1 MGSMDIDG
9 AYAPELLDSAAMNTL
24 RIVVLI
30 GAAISLVVSL
40 LWSVL
45 TRMPRA
51 ARGRARTLLSS
62 ASWLGEGSKDGE
74 LVKLTG
80 IVRTSDAAGGRLMAP
95 ISKIRCV
102 ALRIRAQARRGL
114 DPRAK
119 FVEKIEYKP
128 FELEDAEG
136 RVSIEPTEVL
146 FDVSPLRE
154 GKPDASA
161 RASVLAD
168 LGHADANTAKSNI
181 EETVLEIGATVTI
194 AGTLA
199 TADGKHRLV
208 GPIAY
213 AAERI
218 VDLSN
223 EP

>member
-1 MGSMDIDG
+1 MMK
-9 AYAPELLDSAAMNTL
+9 TV

-40 LWSVL
+40 LWSFL
-45 TRMPRA
+45 TRMPGA
-51 ARGRARTLLSS
+51 ARGRARKLLSS
-62 ASWLGEGSKDGE
+62 ASWLAEGSKDGE

-80 IVRTSDAAGGRLMAP
+80 IVRTSEAGGHLMSP
-95 ISKIRCV
+95 ITKIRCI
-102 ALRIRAQARRGL
+102 ALRIRAQPRRGL

-119 FVEKIEYKP
+119 LVEKIEYKP

-146 FDVSPLRE
+146 FDVSPLRQ
-154 GKPDASA
+154 GKPEASG
-161 RASVLAD
+161 RANVLSD
-168 LGHADANTAKSNI
+168 LGHADANTTKSNI

-199 TADGKHRLV
+199 TIDGKHRLV
-208 GPIAY
+208 GPIAC

-218 VDLSN
+218 VDLSK

>member
-1 MGSMDIDG
+1 MR
-9 AYAPELLDSAAMNTL
+9 TL

-40 LWSVL
+40 IWSFL
-45 TRMPRA
+45 TRMPGA
-51 ARGRARTLLSS
+51 ARGQARKLLSS
-62 ASWLGEGSKDGE
+62 ASWLGEASKDGE

-80 IVRTSDAAGGRLMAP
+80 IVRTRDPEARLMSP

-102 ALRIRAQARRGL
+102 ALRLRAQARRGL

-119 FVEKIEYKP
+119 FVEKIEHKP
-128 FELEDAEG
+128 FDLEDAEG
-136 RVSIEPTEVL
+136 RVSIDPAEVL
-146 FDVSPLRE
+146 FDVSPVKA
-154 GKPDASA
+154 GKLDVGE
-161 RASVLAD
+161 RANVLAE
-168 LGHADANTAKSNI
+168 LGHADADTTKSNI
-181 EETVLEIGATVTI
+181 EETVLEIGATVTL

-199 TADGKHRLV
+199 IVDGKHRLV
-208 GPIAY
+208 GPVAF

>member
-1 MGSMDIDG
+1 MKII
-9 AYAPELLDSAAMNTL
+9 

-40 LWSVL
+40 IWSFL

-51 ARGRARTLLSS
+51 NRGRARKLLSS
-62 ASWLGEGSKDGE
+62 ASWLGEGTKDGE

-80 IVRTSDAAGGRLMAP
+80 VVRTSEAGARLMAP

-102 ALRIRAQARRGL
+102 ALRIRAQPRRGL

-119 FVEKIEYKP
+119 LVEKIEYKP

-136 RVSIEPTEVL
+136 RVSIEPTEML
-146 FDVSPLRE
+146 FDVSPLKE
-154 GKPDASA
+154 GKLDASG
-161 RASVLAD
+161 RASILAE
-168 LGHADANTAKSNI
+168 LGHADANTAKSNV

-199 TADGKHRLV
+199 TVDGKHRLV
-208 GPIAY
+208 GPIAC
-213 AAERI
+213 AAQRI

>member
-1 MGSMDIDG
+1 MKTI
-9 AYAPELLDSAAMNTL
+9 
-24 RIVVLI
+24 RIVVMI
-30 GAAISLVVSL
+30 GAAVSLVISLI
-40 LWSVL
+40 WSIL

-51 ARGRARTLLSS
+51 ARGPARKLLSS
-62 ASWLGEGSKDGE
+62 ADWLGEASKDGE

-80 IVRTSDAAGGRLMAP
+80 IVRTRDAEGRLMAP

-128 FELEDAEG
+128 FDLEDAEG

-146 FDVSPLRE
+146 FDVSPVAAAKL
-154 GKPDASA
+154 DAGE
-161 RASVLAD
+161 RASVLSD
-168 LGHADANTAKSNI
+168 LGHPTANSAKSNI

-199 TADGKHRLV
+199 TVDGKHRLV
-208 GPIAY
+208 GPIAC
-213 AAERI
+213 AAQRI

>member
-1 MGSMDIDG
+1 MK
-9 AYAPELLDSAAMNTL
+9 TV

-40 LWSVL
+40 IWSLL
-45 TRMPRA
+45 TRMPGA
-51 ARGRARTLLSS
+51 ARGRARKLLSS
-62 ASWLGEGSKDGE
+62 ASWLAEGSKDGE

-80 IVRTSDAAGGRLMAP
+80 IVRTSDGGGHLMSP
-95 ISKIRCV
+95 ISKIRCI

-146 FDVSPLRE
+146 FDVSPVRE
-154 GKPDASA
+154 GKPEASG
-161 RASVLAD
+161 RASVLSD
-168 LGHADANTAKSNI
+168 LGHADANTTKSNI

-199 TADGKHRLV
+199 TIDGKHRLV
-208 GPIAY
+208 GPIAC
-213 AAERI
+213 AAQRI

>member
-1 MGSMDIDG
+1 
-9 AYAPELLDSAAMNTL
+9 
-24 RIVVLI
+24 
-30 GAAISLVVSL
+30 
-40 LWSVL
+40 
-45 TRMPRA
+45 MPRA
-51 ARGRARTLLSS
+51 ARSRARKLLSS

-80 IVRTSDAAGGRLMAP
+80 IVRTSDAGGRLMSP

-136 RVSIEPTEVL
+136 RVSVEPTEML
-146 FDVSPLRE
+146 FDVSPAKQ
-154 GKPDASA
+154 GKVDASA
-161 RASVLAD
+161 QASVLSD

-199 TADGKHRLV
+199 TIDGRHRLV
-208 GPIAY
+208 GPIAC
-213 AAERI
+213 AAERV

-223 EP
+223 AP